1 MTSKDFV
8 QAIRRII
15 QEEVQK
21 TVRKEI
27 QVVLNE
33 NKSNFIDTSIHDSFV
48 PGLKTKTKQSKQPK
62 AYSKNPM
69 LNDLLNETSPMR
81 GDGNY
86 IAESFAGSSIDYND
100 FNEWPSMKN
109 MSSMMSNRG
118 SVSNMIPTTDT
129 EGRPIQNAHVP
140 EEVANALTRDY
151 SSLMKAINKKKGG

>member
-1 MTSKDFV
+1 MTTKEFV

-27 QVVLNE
+27 QVMLNE
-33 NKSNFIDTSIHDSFV
+33 SRTVDTSIKDV
-48 PGLKTKTKQSKQPK
+48 YEPRINVKPRPAKQPK
-62 AYSKNPM
+62 TYSKNPM
-69 LNDLLNETSPMR
+69 LNDILNETSPMR

-86 IAESFAGSSIDYND
+86 ITETFAAPDIDYND
-100 FNEWPSMKN
+100 FNEWPSMRN
-109 MSSMMSNRG
+109 APSMMSGRMG
-118 SVSNMIPTTDT
+118 AVSMIPTTDT
-129 EGRPIQNAHVP
+129 EGRPVQNVQVP